1 MRNIMLL
8 IFSFILVFIIY
19 EIFIVRKAKKDKR
32 KKPMEV
38 KYLIN
43 RYNIN
48 IKDIDYN
55 KLLNVIAL
63 VSSLDIAI
71 VVTIANLINNY
82 LLMVLVSIILML
94 VLILISYE
102 IVGRIYR
109 KK

>member
-1 MRNIMLL
+1 MKVLVTGASSGIGRDFSKLL
-8 IFSFILVFIIY
+8 VNKYDLDI
-19 EIFIVRKAKKDKR
+19 KK
-32 KKPMEV
+32 
-38 KYLIN
+38 
-43 RYNIN
+43 
-48 IKDIDYN
+48 IDYK
-55 KLLNVIAL
+55 KLLHIIAL

-94 VLILISYE
+94 ILILISYE